1 MPETYHPTRAE
12 QETIIRWDREDP
24 LAHVF
29 SASPVVWRKLARLGL
44 EPTRRSTVRGAEV
57 GRFYKVPLGRL
68 RWSIAKEGQPKRTG
82 NVAAL
87 AQFNAARKLQ
97 TEPARTGEE

>member
-1 MPETYHPTRAE
+1 MPETLSPYRPTRAE

-24 LAHVF
+24 LVHVF

-44 EPTRRSTVRGAEV
+44 EPTRRSTVRGAEA
-57 GRFYKVPLGRL
+57 GRFYTVPLARL
-68 RWSIAKEGQPKRTG
+68 RWSVARERVEGQTKRTG

-87 AQFNAARKLQ
+87 ARAREQ
-97 TEPARTGEE
+97 RRATA